1 MPYPGIWL
9 TAYRS
14 MGDVVCGVFFTG
26 AKSEARAVLER
37 LNEEREE
44 ILAEL
49 PEGSD
54 TRRSSGELGFAS
66 NNECREW
73 LACQLNHF
81 VNAFRP
87 QLKAMAK

>member
-1 MPYPGIWL
+1 M
-9 TAYRS
+9 
-14 MGDVVCGVFFTG
+14 F
-26 AKSEARAVLER
+26 
-37 LNEEREE
+37 
-44 ILAEL
+44 
-49 PEGSD
+49 
-54 TRRSSGELGFAS
+54 GFAS